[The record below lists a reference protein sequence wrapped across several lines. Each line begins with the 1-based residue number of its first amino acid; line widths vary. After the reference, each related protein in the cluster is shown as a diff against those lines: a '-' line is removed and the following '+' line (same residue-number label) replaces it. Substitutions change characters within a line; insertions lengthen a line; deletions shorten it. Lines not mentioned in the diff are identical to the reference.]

1 MITVRI
7 NNMKYLHKIFLTA
20 VAVLAIS
27 GCKKLD
33 IAPTDRF
40 SDLTFWTVDV
50 NVNNALNNNYSLLYN
65 SSLYF
70 EPEAL
75 SDNAYSPSGDLNL
88 IASGNA
94 TSLTGKFQ
102 GDWASYYRT
111 IKSVNIFL
119 QNVDQNKT
127 LPAATIARMKAENQ
141 FMRAFALFNLTKW
154 YGDVPLPDHDLTP
167 EEAQV
172 IPRSSKAV
180 VNAFIV
186 SQLESAI
193 PNLPSKDQL
202 SASENGRI
210 TKGAALALQMRT
222 LLYEGNKTAEVIA
235 VCEKLINNQ
244 QTYGS
249 YSLAPNYSALFS
261 DPATNKTNNESILS
275 LQYVPTIRTWQ
286 NFWDFAPRTVGGR
299 VSNMAPT
306 QELVDDYVM
315 LNGRGIKEAGSGYVE
330 SNPYINRDPRLTATV
345 VYDRYLWVNGNNT
358 TKTIYIKPGTDPV
371 QPGLDEYSPGSQ
383 SASATGYYWRK
394 YFDPSALSSFVS
406 GNNLHLFRY
415 AEVLLTYAEAKNS
428 LGQMDATVWAKTIG
442 ALRARAGFTDAA
454 ALNYPGGDLNN
465 IIRRERRAEMAME
478 GLRVDDLRRWKLAE
492 VTMNGFAHGA
502 KFATDQNIDN
512 GYIRTQQRKFNPQ
525 RDYLWAVPSSE
536 TSLNKNL
543 TQNPGY

>member
-1 MITVRI
+1 MKSTFKNLIIT
-7 NNMKYLHKIFLTA
+7 MAL
-20 VAVLAIS
+20 LAIA

-65 SSLYF
+65 SSLFF

-94 TSLTGKFQ
+94 TSLTAKFA

-119 QNVDQNKT
+119 ENVDQNKT
-127 LPAATIARMKAENQ
+127 LPQATIARMKAENQ
-141 FMRAFALFNLTKW
+141 FMRAFALFNLSKW

-172 IPRSSKAV
+172 IPRTSKA
-180 VNAFIV
+180 AV
-186 SQLESAI
+186 SDYIIAQLEAAI

-202 SASENGRI
+202 PASENGRI

-222 LLYEGNKTAEVIA
+222 LLYQGNKMAEVVA

-244 QTYGS
+244 ATYGTYALTPS
-249 YSLAPNYSALFS
+249 YSALFS
-261 DPATNKTNNESILS
+261 DPATNKTNNESLLS
-275 LQYVPTIRTWQ
+275 LQYVPTVRTWQ

-299 VSNMAPT
+299 VSAMAPT
-306 QELVDDYVM
+306 QELVDDYIM
-315 LNGRGIKEAGSGYVE
+315 LNGRGIKDAGSGYVE
-330 SNPYINRDPRLTATV
+330 SNPYVNRDPRLTATV
-345 VYDRYLWVNGNNT
+345 VYDRYSWVNPNNT
-358 TKTIYIKPGTDPV
+358 TKTIYIRPGSDPV

-394 YFDPSALSSFVS
+394 YFDPIALSSFVS

-428 LGQMDATVWAKTIG
+428 LGQMDAAIWAKTIG
-442 ALRARAGFTDAA
+442 AIRSRAGFTDAG
-454 ALNYPGGDLNN
+454 ALSFPSGDLTN
-465 IIRRERRAEMAME
+465 IIRRERRAELAME
-478 GLRVDDLRRWKLAE
+478 GLRVDDIRRWKVAE
-492 VTMNGFAHGA
+492 TTMNGFAHGA
-502 KFATDQNIDN
+502 KFATDQNVDG

-536 TSLNKNL
+536 IGLNKNL

>member
-1 MITVRI
+1 MKSTYKLLITAFACI
-7 NNMKYLHKIFLTA
+7 LIA
-20 VAVLAIS
+20 

-65 SSLYF
+65 SLLYF

-94 TSLTGKFQ
+94 TALTAKFAA
-102 GDWASYYRT
+102 DWASYYRT

-119 QNVDQNKT
+119 ANVDQNKT
-127 LPAATIARMKAENQ
+127 LPAGTIARMKAENQ
-141 FMRAFALFNLTKW
+141 FMRAFALFNLSKW

-172 IPRSSKAV
+172 IPRSSKAAV
-180 VNAFIV
+180 SDFIIA
-186 SQLESAI
+186 QLEAAI

-202 SASENGRI
+202 PASENGRI
-210 TKGAALALQMRT
+210 TKGAALALEMRT
-222 LLYEGNKTAEVIA
+222 LLYQGNKMAEVVA

-244 QTYGS
+244 STYGTYTLTPS
-249 YSLAPNYSALFS
+249 YSALFS
-261 DPATNKTNNESILS
+261 DPATNKNNNESLLS
-275 LQYVPTIRTWQ
+275 LQYVPTVRTWQ

-306 QELVDDYVM
+306 QELVDDYIM
-315 LNGRGIKEAGSGYVE
+315 LNGRGIKESGSGYVE
-330 SNPYINRDPRLTATV
+330 SNPYVNRDPRLTATV
-345 VYDRYLWVNGNNT
+345 VYDRYVWVNPNNT
-358 TKTIYIKPGTDPV
+358 TKTIYIRPGSDPV

-394 YFDPSALSSFVS
+394 YFDPIALSSFVS

-415 AEVLLTYAEAKNS
+415 AEVLLSYAEAKNS
-428 LGQMDATVWAKTIG
+428 LGQMDAAVWTKTIA
-442 ALRARAGFTDAA
+442 ALRSRAGFTDPL
-454 ALNYPGGDLNN
+454 ALAFPSGDLTS
-465 IIRRERRAEMAME
+465 IIRRERRAELAME
-478 GLRVDDLRRWKLAE
+478 GLRVDDIRRWKVAE
-492 VTMNGFAHGA
+492 TTMNGFAHGA
-502 KFATDQNIDN
+502 KFATDQTLDG

-525 RDYLWAVPSSE
+525 RDYLWAIPSSE

-543 TQNPGY
+543 TQNPGYQ

>member
-1 MITVRI
+1 
-7 NNMKYLHKIFLTA
+7 MKSTFKNLIIAMAL
-20 VAVLAIS
+20 LAIA

-65 SSLYF
+65 SSLFF

-94 TSLTGKFQ
+94 TSLTAKFA

-119 QNVDQNKT
+119 ENVDQNKT
-127 LPAATIARMKAENQ
+127 LPQATIARMKAENQ
-141 FMRAFALFNLTKW
+141 FMRAFALFNLSKW

-172 IPRSSKAV
+172 IPRTSKA
-180 VNAFIV
+180 AV
-186 SQLESAI
+186 SDYIIAQLEAAI

-202 SASENGRI
+202 PASENGRI

-222 LLYEGNKTAEVIA
+222 LLYQGNKMAEVVA

-244 QTYGS
+244 STYGTYALTPS
-249 YSLAPNYSALFS
+249 YSALFS
-261 DPATNKTNNESILS
+261 DPATNKTNSESLLS
-275 LQYVPTIRTWQ
+275 LQYVPTVRTWQ

-299 VSNMAPT
+299 VSAMAPT
-306 QELVDDYVM
+306 QELVDDYIM
-315 LNGRGIKEAGSGYVE
+315 LNGRGIKDAGSGYVE
-330 SNPYINRDPRLTATV
+330 SNPYVNRDPRLTATV
-345 VYDRYLWVNGNNT
+345 VYDRYSWVNPNNT
-358 TKTIYIKPGTDPV
+358 TKTIYIRPGSDPV

-394 YFDPSALSSFVS
+394 YFDPIALSSFVS

-428 LGQMDATVWAKTIG
+428 LGQMDAAIWAKTIG
-442 ALRARAGFTDAA
+442 AIRSRAGFTDAG
-454 ALNYPGGDLNN
+454 ALSFPSGDLTN
-465 IIRRERRAEMAME
+465 IIRRERRAELAME
-478 GLRVDDLRRWKLAE
+478 GLRVDDIRRWKVAE
-492 VTMNGFAHGA
+492 TTMNGFAHGA
-502 KFATDQNIDN
+502 KFATDQNVDG

-536 TSLNKNL
+536 IGLNKNL

>member
-1 MITVRI
+1 
-7 NNMKYLHKIFLTA
+7 MKSIFKNLIIA
-20 VAVLAIS
+20 LAILAIA

-94 TSLTGKFQ
+94 TSLTAKFA

-119 QNVDQNKT
+119 ENVDQNKT

-141 FMRAFALFNLTKW
+141 FMRAFALFNLSKW
-154 YGDVPLPDHDLTP
+154 YGDVPLPDRDLTP

-172 IPRSSKAV
+172 IPRTPKA
-180 VNAFIV
+180 AV
-186 SQLESAI
+186 SDYIIAQLEAAI

-202 SASENGRI
+202 PASENGRI

-222 LLYEGNKTAEVIA
+222 LLYQGNKMAEVVAI
-235 VCEKLINNQ
+235 CEKLINNQ
-244 QTYGS
+244 STYGTYALTPS
-249 YSLAPNYSALFS
+249 YSALFS
-261 DPATNKTNNESILS
+261 DPATNKNNSESILS
-275 LQYVPTIRTWQ
+275 LQYVPTVRTWQ

-299 VSNMAPT
+299 VSAMAPT
-306 QELVDDYVM
+306 QELVDDYIM
-315 LNGRGIKEAGSGYVE
+315 LNGRGIKDAGSGYVE
-330 SNPYINRDPRLTATV
+330 SNPYVNRDPRLTATV
-345 VYDRYLWVNGNNT
+345 VYDRYNWVNPNNT
-358 TKTIYIKPGTDPV
+358 TKTIYIRPGSDPV

-394 YFDPSALSSFVS
+394 YFDPIALSSFVS

-428 LGQMDATVWAKTIG
+428 LGQMDAAVWAKTIG
-442 ALRARAGFTDAA
+442 ALRSRAGFTDPG
-454 ALNYPGGDLNN
+454 ALSFPSGDLTNV
-465 IIRRERRAEMAME
+465 IRRERRVELAME
-478 GLRVDDLRRWKLAE
+478 GLRVDDIRRWKIAE
-492 VTMNGFAHGA
+492 TTMNGFAHGA
-502 KFATDQNIDN
+502 KFATDQSVDG

-536 TSLNKNL
+536 IGLNKNL

>member
-1 MITVRI
+1 
-7 NNMKYLHKIFLTA
+7 MKSTFKNLIIAL
-20 VAVLAIS
+20 AVLAIA

-65 SSLYF
+65 SSLFF

-94 TSLTGKFQ
+94 TSLTAKFA

-119 QNVDQNKT
+119 ENVDQNKT
-127 LPAATIARMKAENQ
+127 LPQPTIARMKAENQ
-141 FMRAFALFNLTKW
+141 FMRAFALFNLSKW

-172 IPRSSKAV
+172 IPRTSKA
-180 VNAFIV
+180 AV
-186 SQLESAI
+186 SDYIIAQLEAAL

-202 SASENGRI
+202 PASENGRI

-222 LLYEGNKTAEVIA
+222 LLYQGNKMAEVVA

-244 QTYGS
+244 STYGTYALTPS
-249 YSLAPNYSALFS
+249 YSALFS
-261 DPATNKTNNESILS
+261 DPATNKTNSESLLS
-275 LQYVPTIRTWQ
+275 LQYVPTVRTWQ

-299 VSNMAPT
+299 VSAMAPT
-306 QELVDDYVM
+306 QELVDDYIM
-315 LNGRGIKEAGSGYVE
+315 LNGRGIKDAGSGYLE
-330 SNPYINRDPRLTATV
+330 SNPYVNRDPRLTATV
-345 VYDRYLWVNGNNT
+345 VYDRYSWVNPNNT
-358 TKTIYIKPGTDPV
+358 IKTIYIRPGSDPV

-394 YFDPSALSSFVS
+394 YFDPIALSSFVS

-428 LGQMDATVWAKTIG
+428 LGQMDAAVWAKTIG
-442 ALRARAGFTDAA
+442 AIRSRAGFTDAG
-454 ALNYPGGDLNN
+454 ALSFPTGDLTNV
-465 IIRRERRAEMAME
+465 IRRERRAELAME
-478 GLRVDDLRRWKLAE
+478 GLRVDDIRRWKVAE
-492 VTMNGFAHGA
+492 TTMNGFAHGA
-502 KFATDQNIDN
+502 KFASDQNVDG

-536 TSLNKNL
+536 IGLNKNL

>member
-1 MITVRI
+1 MVRI
-7 NNMKYLHKIFLTA
+7 TDMKFLYRNLIIA
-20 VAVLAIS
+20 FYFLAFA

-50 NVNNALNNNYSLLYN
+50 NVTNALNNNYSLLYN

-94 TSLTGKFQ
+94 TSLTAKFA
-102 GDWASYYRT
+102 GDWSSYYRT

-119 QNVDQNKT
+119 DNVDQNKT
-127 LPAATIARMKAENQ
+127 LPQATIARMKAENQ
-141 FMRAFALFNLTKW
+141 FIRAFALFNLSKW

-172 IPRSSKAV
+172 IPRTSKA
-180 VNAFIV
+180 AV
-186 SQLESAI
+186 SDYIIAQLEAAI

-202 SASENGRI
+202 PTSENGRI
-210 TKGAALALQMRT
+210 TKGAALALEMRT
-222 LLYEGNKTAEVIA
+222 LLYQGNKMAEVVA

-244 QTYGS
+244 ATYGT
-249 YSLAPNYSALFS
+249 YSLTPGYSALFS
-261 DPATNKTNNESILS
+261 DPATNKTNSESILS
-275 LQYVPTIRTWQ
+275 LQYVPTVRTWQ

-330 SNPYINRDPRLTATV
+330 SNPYVNRDPRLTATV
-345 VYDRYLWVNGNNT
+345 VYDRYSWVNPDNS
-358 TKTIYIKPGTDPV
+358 TKTIYIKPGSDPV

-394 YFDPSALSSFVS
+394 YFDPIALSSFVS

-428 LGQMDATVWAKTIG
+428 LGQMDASIWTKTIG
-442 ALRARAGFTDAA
+442 AIRSRAGFTDPA
-454 ALNYPGGDLNN
+454 ALAFPSGDLTNV
-465 IIRRERRAEMAME
+465 IRRERRAELAME
-478 GLRVDDLRRWKLAE
+478 GLRVDDIRRWKIAE
-492 VTMNGFAHGA
+492 ATMNGYAHGA
-502 KFATDQNIDN
+502 KFATDQTVDG
-512 GYIRTQQRKFNPQ
+512 GYIRTQQRKFNPS
-525 RDYLWAVPSSE
+525 RDYLWAIPSGE
-536 TSLNKNL
+536 VSLNKNL

>member
-1 MITVRI
+1 MVSITP
-7 NNMKYLHKIFLTA
+7 MKFLYRNLIIASIILA
-20 VAVLAIS
+20 VA

-94 TSLTGKFQ
+94 TSLTAKFA
-102 GDWASYYRT
+102 GDWASYYKT

-119 QNVDQNKT
+119 DNVDQNKT
-127 LPAATIARMKAENQ
+127 LPQATIARMKAENQ
-141 FMRAFALFNLTKW
+141 FMRAFALFNLSKW

-172 IPRSSKAV
+172 IPRTSKA
-180 VNAFIV
+180 AV
-186 SQLESAI
+186 SDYIIAQLEAAI

-202 SASENGRI
+202 PASENGRI
-210 TKGAALALQMRT
+210 TKGAALALEMRT
-222 LLYEGNKTAEVIA
+222 FLYQGNKMNEVVS

-244 QTYGS
+244 STYGNYALSPS
-249 YSLAPNYSALFS
+249 YGALFS
-261 DPATNKTNNESILS
+261 DPATNKNNSESILS
-275 LQYVPTIRTWQ
+275 LQYVPTVRTWQ

-299 VSNMAPT
+299 VSAMAPT

-315 LNGRGIKEAGSGYVE
+315 LNGRGIKESGSGYLE

-345 VYDRYLWVNGNNT
+345 VYDRYTWVNPNNT
-358 TKTIYIKPGTDPV
+358 TKTIYIKPGSDPV

-394 YFDPSALSSFVS
+394 YFDPIALSSFVS

-415 AEVLLTYAEAKNS
+415 AEVLLSYAEAKNS
-428 LGQMDATVWAKTIG
+428 LGQMDASIWAKTIG
-442 ALRARAGFTDAA
+442 ALRSRAGFTDAA
-454 ALNYPGGDLNN
+454 ALAYPSGDLTN
-465 IIRRERRAEMAME
+465 IIRRERRAELAME
-478 GLRVDDLRRWKLAE
+478 GLRADDIRRWKVAE

-502 KFATDQNIDN
+502 RFATDQNIDG
-512 GYIRTQQRKFNPQ
+512 GYIRTQQRKFNPA

-536 TSLNKNL
+536 VSLNKNL

>member
-1 MITVRI
+1 
-7 NNMKYLHKIFLTA
+7 MKFLYRNLIIASIILA
-20 VAVLAIS
+20 VA

-94 TSLTGKFQ
+94 TSLTAKFA
-102 GDWASYYRT
+102 GDWASYYKT

-119 QNVDQNKT
+119 DNVDQNKT
-127 LPAATIARMKAENQ
+127 LPQATIARMKAENQ
-141 FMRAFALFNLTKW
+141 FMRAFALFNLSKW

-172 IPRSSKAV
+172 IPRTSKA
-180 VNAFIV
+180 AV
-186 SQLESAI
+186 SDYIIAQLEAAI

-202 SASENGRI
+202 PASENGRI
-210 TKGAALALQMRT
+210 TKGAALALEMRT
-222 LLYEGNKTAEVIA
+222 FLYQGNKMNEVVS

-244 QTYGS
+244 STYGNYALSPS
-249 YSLAPNYSALFS
+249 YGALFS
-261 DPATNKTNNESILS
+261 DPATNKNNSESILS
-275 LQYVPTIRTWQ
+275 LQYVPTVRTWQ

-299 VSNMAPT
+299 VSAMAPT

-315 LNGRGIKEAGSGYVE
+315 LNGRGIKESGSGYLE

-345 VYDRYLWVNGNNT
+345 VYDRYTWVNPNNT
-358 TKTIYIKPGTDPV
+358 TKTIYIKPGSDPV

-394 YFDPSALSSFVS
+394 YFDPIALSSFVS

-415 AEVLLTYAEAKNS
+415 AEVLLSYAEAKNS
-428 LGQMDATVWAKTIG
+428 LGQMDASIWAKTIG
-442 ALRARAGFTDAA
+442 ALRSRAGFTDAA
-454 ALNYPGGDLNN
+454 ALAYPSGDLTN
-465 IIRRERRAEMAME
+465 IIRRERRAELAME
-478 GLRVDDLRRWKLAE
+478 GLRADDIRRWKVAE

-502 KFATDQNIDN
+502 RFATDQNIDG
-512 GYIRTQQRKFNPQ
+512 GYIRTQQRKFNPA

-536 TSLNKNL
+536 VSLNKNL

>member
-1 MITVRI
+1 MVRI
-7 NNMKYLHKIFLTA
+7 TDMKFLYRNLIIA
-20 VAVLAIS
+20 FCVLALA

-50 NVNNALNNNYSLLYN
+50 NVTNALNNNYSLLYN

-94 TSLTGKFQ
+94 TSLTAKFA
-102 GDWASYYRT
+102 GDWASYYKT

-119 QNVDQNKT
+119 DNVDQNKT
-127 LPAATIARMKAENQ
+127 LPQATIARMKAENQ
-141 FMRAFALFNLTKW
+141 FMRAFALFNLSKW

-172 IPRSSKAV
+172 IPRTSKA
-180 VNAFIV
+180 AV
-186 SQLESAI
+186 SDYIIAQLEAAI

-202 SASENGRI
+202 PASENGRI
-210 TKGAALALQMRT
+210 TKGAALALEMRT
-222 LLYEGNKTAEVIA
+222 LLYQGNKMTEVVA

-244 QTYGS
+244 ATYGT
-249 YSLAPNYSALFS
+249 YSLTPSYSALFS

-275 LQYVPTIRTWQ
+275 LQYVPTVRTWQ

-315 LNGRGIKEAGSGYVE
+315 LNGKGIREAGSGYVE
-330 SNPYINRDPRLTATV
+330 SNPYVNRDPRLTATV
-345 VYDRYLWVNGNNT
+345 VYDRYSWVNPDNT
-358 TKTIYIKPGTDPV
+358 TKTIYIKPGSDPV

-394 YFDPSALSSFVS
+394 YFDPIALSSFVS

-428 LGQMDATVWAKTIG
+428 LGQMDASIWAKTIG
-442 ALRARAGFTDAA
+442 ALRSRAGFTDAG
-454 ALNYPGGDLNN
+454 ALAFPSGDLTNV
-465 IIRRERRAEMAME
+465 IRRERRAELAME
-478 GLRVDDLRRWKLAE
+478 GLRVDDIRRWKVAE

-502 KFATDQNIDN
+502 KFATDQTVDG
-512 GYIRTQQRKFNPQ
+512 GYIRTQQRKFNPA
-525 RDYLWAVPSSE
+525 RDYLWAIPSSDV
-536 TSLNKNL
+536 SLNKNL

>member
-1 MITVRI
+1 MIAFAI
-7 NNMKYLHKIFLTA
+7 LA
-20 VAVLAIS
+20 VA

-94 TSLTGKFQ
+94 TSLTAKFA

-119 QNVDQNKT
+119 ENIDQNKT

-141 FMRAFALFNLTKW
+141 FMRAFALFNLSKW

-172 IPRSSKAV
+172 IPRTPKAAV
-180 VNAFIV
+180 SDFIIA
-186 SQLESAI
+186 QLEAAI

-202 SASENGRI
+202 PVSENGRI

-222 LLYEGNKTAEVIA
+222 LLYQGNKMNEVIA

-244 QTYGS
+244 STYGTYALTPS
-249 YSLAPNYSALFS
+249 YSALFS
-261 DPATNKTNNESILS
+261 DPATNKNNSESILS
-275 LQYVPTIRTWQ
+275 LQYVPTVRTWQ

-299 VSNMAPT
+299 VSAMAPT
-306 QELVDDYVM
+306 QELVDDYIM
-315 LNGRGIKEAGSGYVE
+315 LNGRGIKENGSGYVE

-345 VYDRYLWVNGNNT
+345 VYDRYSWVNPNNT
-358 TKTIYIKPGTDPV
+358 TKTIYIKPGSDPV

-394 YFDPSALSSFVS
+394 YFDPIALSSFVS

-428 LGQMDATVWAKTIG
+428 LGQMDAAVWAKTIG
-442 ALRARAGFTDAA
+442 ALRSRAGFTDAG
-454 ALNYPGGDLNN
+454 ALSFPSGDLTNV
-465 IIRRERRAEMAME
+465 IRRERRAELAME
-478 GLRVDDLRRWKLAE
+478 GLRVDDIRRWKVAE
-492 VTMNGFAHGA
+492 ITMNGFAHGA
-502 KFATDQNIDN
+502 KFATDQNVDG

-536 TSLNKNL
+536 IGLNKNL

>member
-1 MITVRI
+1 
-7 NNMKYLHKIFLTA
+7 MKFLNKSLIIA
-20 VAVLAIS
+20 AIILAIA

-40 SDLTFWTVDV
+40 SDLTFWTVDI
-50 NVNNALNNNYSLLYN
+50 NVTNALNNNYSLLYN
-65 SSLYF
+65 SNLYF

-94 TSLTGKFQ
+94 TSLTAKFA
-102 GDWASYYRT
+102 GDWASYYKT

-119 QNVDQNKT
+119 ENVDQNKT
-127 LPAATIARMKAENQ
+127 LPQATIARMKAENQ

-172 IPRSSKAV
+172 IPRTSKAAV
-180 VNAFIV
+180 VDYIV
-186 SQLESAI
+186 SQLEEAI

-202 SASENGRI
+202 PASENGRI

-222 LLYEGNKTAEVIA
+222 LLYQGNRMQEVVTI
-235 VCEKLINNQ
+235 CEKLINNQ
-244 QTYGS
+244 ATYGT
-249 YSLAPNYSALFS
+249 YSLTPSYSALFS
-261 DPATNKTNNESILS
+261 DPATNTTNNESILS
-275 LQYVPTIRTWQ
+275 LQYVPAVRTWQ

-306 QELVDDYVM
+306 QELVDDYIM
-315 LNGRGIKEAGSGYVE
+315 LNGKGIKEAGSGYVE
-330 SNPYINRDPRLTATV
+330 SNPYVNRDPRLTATV
-345 VYDRYLWVNGNNT
+345 VYDRYSWVNPDNT
-358 TKTIYIKPGTDPV
+358 TKTIYIRPGSDPV

-428 LGQMDATVWAKTIG
+428 LGQMDAAVWAKTIG

-454 ALNYPGGDLNN
+454 ALSFPSGDLTNV
-465 IIRRERRAEMAME
+465 IRRERRAELAME
-478 GLRVDDLRRWKLAE
+478 GLRVDDIRRWKVAE

-502 KFATDQNIDN
+502 KFAADQTIDG

-525 RDYLWAVPSSE
+525 RDYLWAIPSSE
-536 TSLNKNL
+536 IGLNKNL
-543 TQNPGY
+543 TQNPGYQ

>member
-1 MITVRI
+1 
-7 NNMKYLHKIFLTA
+7 MKHLHKNLIIAFA
-20 VAVLAIS
+20 IVAFA

-40 SDLTFWTVDV
+40 SDLTFWTVDL
-50 NVNNALNNNYSLLYN
+50 NVTNALNNNYSLLYN

-94 TSLTGKFQ
+94 TSLSAKFQ
-102 GDWASYYRT
+102 GDWASYYRS

-119 QNVDQNKT
+119 ANIDQNTT
-127 LPAATIARMKAENQ
+127 LPPATIARMKAENQ
-141 FMRAFALFNLTKW
+141 FMRAFALFNLSKW
-154 YGDVPLPDHDLTP
+154 YGDVPLPDHDLMP
-167 EEAQV
+167 EEAQQ
-172 IPRSSKAV
+172 IPRTSKVA
-180 VNAFIV
+180 VNAFII
-186 SQLESAI
+186 SQLDNAI
-193 PNLPSKDQL
+193 SNLPSKDQL
-202 SASENGRI
+202 PANENGRI
-210 TKGAALALQMRT
+210 TKGAALALQMRV

-235 VCEKLINNQ
+235 ICEKLMNEQ
-244 QTYGS
+244 ATYGR
-249 YSLAPNYSALFS
+249 YSLAPGYSALFS
-261 DPATNKTNNESILS
+261 DPTVNKNNNESILS

-315 LNGRGIKEAGSGYVE
+315 LNGKGIKEAGSGYQE
-330 SNPYINRDPRLTATV
+330 SSPYSNRDPRLTATV
-345 VYDRYLWVNGNNT
+345 VYDRYIWTNPNNT
-358 TKTIYIKPGTDPV
+358 TKTIYIRPGSDPV

-394 YFDPSALSSFVS
+394 YFDPTALSSFVS

-428 LGQMDATVWAKTIG
+428 LGQMDATIWAKTIG

-454 ALNYPGGDLNN
+454 ALNFPGGDLTNV
-465 IIRRERRAEMAME
+465 IRRERRAEMAME
-478 GLRVDDLRRWKLAE
+478 GLRLDDIRRWKLAE
-492 VTMNGFAHGA
+492 LTMNGFAHGA
-502 KFATDQNIDN
+502 KFAADQNLDN

-525 RDYLWAVPSSE
+525 RDYLWAIPSSE
-536 TSLNKNL
+536 IGLNKNL

>member
-1 MITVRI
+1 
-7 NNMKYLHKIFLTA
+7 MKSIYKHFIIAFA
-20 VAVLAIS
+20 ILAAA

-50 NVNNALNNNYSLLYN
+50 NVTNALNNNYSLLYN

-94 TSLTGKFQ
+94 TSLTAKFA

-119 QNVDQNKT
+119 ANVDQNKT
-127 LPAATIARMKAENQ
+127 LPQATIARMKAENQ
-141 FMRAFALFNLTKW
+141 FMRAFALFNLSKW

-172 IPRSSKAV
+172 IPRTSKAAV
-180 VNAFIV
+180 SDFIV
-186 SQLESAI
+186 SQLEAAI

-202 SASENGRI
+202 AASENGRI

-222 LLYEGNKTAEVIA
+222 LLYQGNKMAEVVA

-244 QTYGS
+244 ATYGT
-249 YSLAPNYSALFS
+249 YSLTPSYSALFS
-261 DPATNKTNNESILS
+261 DPATNKNNNESILS
-275 LQYVPTIRTWQ
+275 LQYVPTVRTWQ

-306 QELVDDYVM
+306 QELVDDYIM

-330 SNPYINRDPRLTATV
+330 SNPYVNRDPRLTATV
-345 VYDRYLWVNGNNT
+345 VYDRYTWVNANNT
-358 TKTIYIKPGTDPV
+358 TKTIYIRPGSDPV

-394 YFDPSALSSFVS
+394 YFDPIALSSFVS

-428 LGQMDATVWAKTIG
+428 LGQMDAAVWTKTIG
-442 ALRARAGFTDAA
+442 ALRQRAGFTEAG
-454 ALNYPGGDLNN
+454 ALNFPAGDLTA
-465 IIRRERRAEMAME
+465 IIRRERRAELAME
-478 GLRVDDLRRWKLAE
+478 GLRVDDIRRWKVAE
-492 VTMNGFAHGA
+492 VTMNGYAHGA
-502 KFATDQNIDN
+502 RFAADQSVDG

-525 RDYLWAVPSSE
+525 RDYLWAVPSGE

-543 TQNPGY
+543 TQNPGYQ

>member
-1 MITVRI
+1 
-7 NNMKYLHKIFLTA
+7 MKSTFKNLIIAFALLTIA
-20 VAVLAIS
+20 

-65 SSLYF
+65 SSLFF

-94 TSLTGKFQ
+94 TSLTAKFA

-119 QNVDQNKT
+119 ENVDQNKT
-127 LPAATIARMKAENQ
+127 LPQAAIARMKAENQ
-141 FMRAFALFNLTKW
+141 FMRAFALFNLSKW

-172 IPRSSKAV
+172 IPRTSKA
-180 VNAFIV
+180 AV
-186 SQLESAI
+186 SDYIIAQLEAAI

-202 SASENGRI
+202 PANENGRI

-222 LLYEGNKTAEVIA
+222 LLYQGNKMAEVVA

-244 QTYGS
+244 ATYGTYALTPS
-249 YSLAPNYSALFS
+249 YSALFS
-261 DPATNKTNNESILS
+261 DPATNKTNSESLLS
-275 LQYVPTIRTWQ
+275 LQYVPTVRTWQ

-299 VSNMAPT
+299 VSAMAPT
-306 QELVDDYVM
+306 QELVDDYIM
-315 LNGRGIKEAGSGYVE
+315 LNGRGIKDAGSGYVE
-330 SNPYINRDPRLTATV
+330 SNPYVNRDPRLTATV
-345 VYDRYLWVNGNNT
+345 VYDRYSWVNPNNII
-358 TKTIYIKPGTDPV
+358 KTIYIKPGSDPV

-394 YFDPSALSSFVS
+394 YFDPIALSSFVS

-428 LGQMDATVWAKTIG
+428 LGQMDAAIWAKTIG
-442 ALRARAGFTDAA
+442 AIRSRAGFTDAG
-454 ALNYPGGDLNN
+454 ALSFPSGDLTNV
-465 IIRRERRAEMAME
+465 IRRERRAELAME
-478 GLRVDDLRRWKLAE
+478 GLRVDDIRRWKLAE
-492 VTMNGFAHGA
+492 TTMNGFAHGA
-502 KFATDQNIDN
+502 KFATDQNVDG

-536 TSLNKNL
+536 IGLNKNL
-543 TQNPGY
+543 IQNPGY

>member
-1 MITVRI
+1 
-7 NNMKYLHKIFLTA
+7 MKHLHKNLIIAFA
-20 VAVLAIS
+20 IVAFA

-40 SDLTFWTVDV
+40 SDLTFWTVDL
-50 NVNNALNNNYSLLYN
+50 NVTNALNNNYSLLYN

-75 SDNAYSPSGDLNL
+75 SDNAYSPSGDFNL

-94 TSLTGKFQ
+94 TSLSAKFQ
-102 GDWASYYRT
+102 GDWASYYRS

-119 QNVDQNKT
+119 ANIDQNTT
-127 LPAATIARMKAENQ
+127 LPPATIARMKAENQ
-141 FMRAFALFNLTKW
+141 FMRAFALFNLSKW
-154 YGDVPLPDHDLTP
+154 YGDVPLPDHDLMP
-167 EEAQV
+167 EEAQQ
-172 IPRSSKAV
+172 IPRTSKVA
-180 VNAFIV
+180 VNAFII
-186 SQLESAI
+186 SQLDNAI
-193 PNLPSKDQL
+193 SNLPSKDQL
-202 SASENGRI
+202 PANENGRI
-210 TKGAALALQMRT
+210 TKGAALALQMRV

-235 VCEKLINNQ
+235 ICEKLMNEQ
-244 QTYGS
+244 ATYGR
-249 YSLAPNYSALFS
+249 YSLAPGYSALFS
-261 DPATNKTNNESILS
+261 DPTVNKNNNESILS

-315 LNGRGIKEAGSGYVE
+315 LNGKGIKEAGSGYQE
-330 SNPYINRDPRLTATV
+330 SSPYSNRDPRLTATV
-345 VYDRYLWVNGNNT
+345 VYDRYIWTNPNNT
-358 TKTIYIKPGTDPV
+358 TKTIYIRPGSDPV

-394 YFDPSALSSFVS
+394 YFDPTALSSFVS

-428 LGQMDATVWAKTIG
+428 LGQMDATIWAKTIG

-454 ALNYPGGDLNN
+454 ALNFPGGDLTNV
-465 IIRRERRAEMAME
+465 IRRERRAEMAME
-478 GLRVDDLRRWKLAE
+478 GLRLDDIRRWKLAE
-492 VTMNGFAHGA
+492 LTMNGFAHGA
-502 KFATDQNIDN
+502 KFAADQNLDN

-525 RDYLWAVPSSE
+525 RDYLWAIPSSE
-536 TSLNKNL
+536 IGLNKNL

>member
-1 MITVRI
+1 
-7 NNMKYLHKIFLTA
+7 MKSTFKNLIIAFALLTIA
-20 VAVLAIS
+20 

-65 SSLYF
+65 SSLFF

-94 TSLTGKFQ
+94 TSLAAKFA

-119 QNVDQNKT
+119 ENVDQNKT
-127 LPAATIARMKAENQ
+127 LPQAAIARMKAENQ
-141 FMRAFALFNLTKW
+141 FMRAFALFNLSKW

-172 IPRSSKAV
+172 IPRTSKA
-180 VNAFIV
+180 AV
-186 SQLESAI
+186 SDYIIAQLEAAI

-202 SASENGRI
+202 PVSENGRI

-222 LLYEGNKTAEVIA
+222 LLYQGNKMAEVVA

-244 QTYGS
+244 ATYGTYALTPS
-249 YSLAPNYSALFS
+249 YSALFS
-261 DPATNKTNNESILS
+261 DPATNKTNSESLLS
-275 LQYVPTIRTWQ
+275 LQYVPTVRTWQ

-299 VSNMAPT
+299 VSAMAPT
-306 QELVDDYVM
+306 QELVDDYIM
-315 LNGRGIKEAGSGYVE
+315 LNGRGIKDAGSGYVE
-330 SNPYINRDPRLTATV
+330 SNPYVNRDPRLTATV
-345 VYDRYLWVNGNNT
+345 VYDRYSWVNPNNT
-358 TKTIYIKPGTDPV
+358 TKTIYIKPGSDPV

-394 YFDPSALSSFVS
+394 YFDPIALSSFVS

-428 LGQMDATVWAKTIG
+428 LGQMDAAIWAKTIG
-442 ALRARAGFTDAA
+442 TIRSRAGFTDAG
-454 ALNYPGGDLNN
+454 ALSFPSGDLTN
-465 IIRRERRAEMAME
+465 IIRRERRAELAME
-478 GLRVDDLRRWKLAE
+478 GLRVDDIRRWKVAE
-492 VTMNGFAHGA
+492 TTMNGFAHGA
-502 KFATDQNIDN
+502 KFATDQNVDG

-536 TSLNKNL
+536 IGLNKNL

>member
-1 MITVRI
+1 
-7 NNMKYLHKIFLTA
+7 MKYLYKNLFIAF
-20 VAVLAIS
+20 AIIGFA

-50 NVNNALNNNYSLLYN
+50 NVTSALNNNYSLLYN
-65 SSLYF
+65 STLYF

-94 TSLTGKFQ
+94 TSLTAKFQ

-119 QNVDQNKT
+119 ANIDQNTT
-127 LPAATIARMKAENQ
+127 LPDATIARMKAENQ
-141 FMRAFALFNLTKW
+141 FMRAFALFNLSKW
-154 YGDVPLPDHDLTP
+154 YGDIPLPDHDLTP
-167 EEAQV
+167 EEAQQ
-172 IPRSSKAV
+172 IPRTSKAAV
-180 VNAFIV
+180 SAFII
-186 SQLESAI
+186 SQLDNAI
-193 PNLPSKDQL
+193 PNLPGKDQL
-202 SASENGRI
+202 PANENGRI
-210 TKGAALALQMRT
+210 TKGAALALQMRV

-235 VCEKLINNQ
+235 VCEKLINQ
-244 QTYGS
+244 QATYGS
-249 YSLAPNYSALFS
+249 YSLAPSYSALFS
-261 DPATNKTNNESILS
+261 DPTVNKNNSESILS
-275 LQYVPTIRTWQ
+275 LQYVPSIRTWQ

-315 LNGRGIKEAGSGYVE
+315 LNGKGIKETGSGYQE
-330 SNPYINRDPRLTATV
+330 ANPYSNRDPRLTATV
-345 VYDRYLWVNGNNT
+345 VYDKYIWTNPNNT

-428 LGQMDATVWAKTIG
+428 LGQMDAAIWAKTIG

-454 ALNYPGGDLNN
+454 ALSFPTGDLTN

-478 GLRVDDLRRWKLAE
+478 GLRVDDIRRWKLAE
-492 VTMNGFAHGA
+492 QTMNGFAHGA
-502 KFATDQNIDN
+502 KFAADQNIDN

-525 RDYLWAVPSSE
+525 RDYLWAIPSSE
-536 TSLNKNL
+536 IGLNKNL

>member
-1 MITVRI
+1 
-7 NNMKYLHKIFLTA
+7 MKSTFKNLIIAMALLA
-20 VAVLAIS
+20 VA

-65 SSLYF
+65 SSLFF

-94 TSLTGKFQ
+94 TSLTAKFA

-119 QNVDQNKT
+119 ENVDQNKT
-127 LPAATIARMKAENQ
+127 LPQATIARMKAENQ
-141 FMRAFALFNLTKW
+141 FMRAFALFNLSKW

-172 IPRSSKAV
+172 IPRTSKA
-180 VNAFIV
+180 AV
-186 SQLESAI
+186 SDYIIAQLEAAI

-202 SASENGRI
+202 PASENGRI

-222 LLYEGNKTAEVIA
+222 LLYQGNKMAEVVA

-244 QTYGS
+244 ATYGTYTLTPS
-249 YSLAPNYSALFS
+249 YSALFS
-261 DPATNKTNNESILS
+261 DPATNKTNSESLLS
-275 LQYVPTIRTWQ
+275 LQYVPTVRTWQ

-299 VSNMAPT
+299 VSAMAPT
-306 QELVDDYVM
+306 QELVDDYIM
-315 LNGRGIKEAGSGYVE
+315 LNGRGIKDAGSGYVE
-330 SNPYINRDPRLTATV
+330 SNPYVNRDPRLTATV
-345 VYDRYLWVNGNNT
+345 VYDRYSWINPNNT
-358 TKTIYIKPGTDPV
+358 TKTIYIRPGSDPV

-394 YFDPSALSSFVS
+394 YFDPIALSSFVS

-428 LGQMDATVWAKTIG
+428 LGQMDAAIWAKTIG
-442 ALRARAGFTDAA
+442 AIRSRAGFTDAG
-454 ALNYPGGDLNN
+454 ALSFPSGDLTN
-465 IIRRERRAEMAME
+465 IIRRERRAELAME
-478 GLRVDDLRRWKLAE
+478 GLRVDDIRRWKVAE
-492 VTMNGFAHGA
+492 TTMNGFAHGA
-502 KFATDQNIDN
+502 KFATDQNVDG

-536 TSLNKNL
+536 IGLNKNL

>member
-1 MITVRI
+1 MIAFAI
-7 NNMKYLHKIFLTA
+7 LA
-20 VAVLAIS
+20 VA

-94 TSLTGKFQ
+94 TSLTAKFA

-119 QNVDQNKT
+119 ENIDQNKT

-141 FMRAFALFNLTKW
+141 FMRAFALFNLSKW

-172 IPRSSKAV
+172 IPRTPKAAV
-180 VNAFIV
+180 SDFIIA
-186 SQLESAI
+186 QLEAAI

-202 SASENGRI
+202 PVSENGRI

-222 LLYEGNKTAEVIA
+222 LLYQGNKMNEVIA

-244 QTYGS
+244 STYGTYALTPS
-249 YSLAPNYSALFS
+249 YSALFS
-261 DPATNKTNNESILS
+261 DPATNKNNSESILS
-275 LQYVPTIRTWQ
+275 LQYVPTVRTWQ

-299 VSNMAPT
+299 VSAMAPT
-306 QELVDDYVM
+306 QELVDDYIM
-315 LNGRGIKEAGSGYVE
+315 LNGRGIKENGSGYVE

-345 VYDRYLWVNGNNT
+345 VYDRYSWVNPNNT
-358 TKTIYIKPGTDPV
+358 TKTIYIKPGSDPV

-394 YFDPSALSSFVS
+394 YFDPIALSSFVS

-428 LGQMDATVWAKTIG
+428 LGQMDAAVWAKTIG
-442 ALRARAGFTDAA
+442 ALRSRAGFTDAG
-454 ALNYPGGDLNN
+454 ALSFPSGDLTNV
-465 IIRRERRAEMAME
+465 IRRERRAELAME
-478 GLRVDDLRRWKLAE
+478 GLRVDDIRRWKVAE
-492 VTMNGFAHGA
+492 ITMNGFAHGA
-502 KFATDQNIDN
+502 KFATDQNVGG

-536 TSLNKNL
+536 IGLNKNL

>member
-1 MITVRI
+1 
-7 NNMKYLHKIFLTA
+7 MKSTFKNLIIAMALLA
-20 VAVLAIS
+20 VA

-65 SSLYF
+65 SSLFF

-94 TSLTGKFQ
+94 TSLTAKFA

-119 QNVDQNKT
+119 ENVDQNKT
-127 LPAATIARMKAENQ
+127 LPQATIARMKAENQ
-141 FMRAFALFNLTKW
+141 FMRAFALFNLSKW

-172 IPRSSKAV
+172 IPRTSKA
-180 VNAFIV
+180 AV
-186 SQLESAI
+186 SDYIIAQLEAAI

-202 SASENGRI
+202 PASENGRI

-222 LLYEGNKTAEVIA
+222 LLYQGNKMAEVVA

-244 QTYGS
+244 ATYGTYALTPS
-249 YSLAPNYSALFS
+249 YSALFS
-261 DPATNKTNNESILS
+261 DPATNKTNSESLLS
-275 LQYVPTIRTWQ
+275 LQYVPTVRTWQ

-299 VSNMAPT
+299 VSAMAPT
-306 QELVDDYVM
+306 QELVDDYIM
-315 LNGRGIKEAGSGYVE
+315 LNGRGIKDAGSGYVE
-330 SNPYINRDPRLTATV
+330 SNPYVNRDPRLTATV
-345 VYDRYLWVNGNNT
+345 VYDRYSWINPNNT
-358 TKTIYIKPGTDPV
+358 TKTIYIRPGSDPV

-394 YFDPSALSSFVS
+394 YFDPIALSSFVS

-428 LGQMDATVWAKTIG
+428 LGQMDAAIWAKTIG
-442 ALRARAGFTDAA
+442 AIRSRAGFTDAG
-454 ALNYPGGDLNN
+454 ALSFPSGDLTN
-465 IIRRERRAEMAME
+465 IIRRERRAELAME
-478 GLRVDDLRRWKLAE
+478 GLRVDDIRRWKVAE
-492 VTMNGFAHGA
+492 TTMNGFAHGA
-502 KFATDQNIDN
+502 KFATDQNVDG

-536 TSLNKNL
+536 IGLNKNL